1 MPTSSCTASSV
12 FKGQKAFF
20 ESGRSRD
27 PAYCR
32 DRLKSLATQ
41 LEKRSEDALVAL
53 HADLGKPALEAWLA
67 EIHFVQADLKHC
79 LRNLRRWQKPERAR
93 NPFYFWPARS
103 EIRRE
108 PFGQVLIT
116 SPWNYP
122 LQLSLSP
129 LISAVAAGNCVTLKP
144 SEYAPATSSFLAD
157 LIASVFDPGHVSLIE
172 GGPAT
177 GARLL
182 ELPFH
187 FFCYTGGE
195 KTGRLYAEAGAAHLA
210 PVILELGGKCP
221 CLIDNGVDLKRAAER
236 IVSGKFFN
244 AGQTCIAPDFVA
256 LPSTSHDEFLHYAE
270 NEIRSCYGTTPG
282 PDLARIINHTH
293 YQRLLDLLPPDALC
307 IGEDQPGNLSLA
319 PRLLPNTSW
328 ASPPMQE
335 EIFGPIL
342 PVVSYGTLDEALN
355 RIRELPTP
363 LALYFFSPDR
373 QQCEIIADS
382 LPSGAVCFN
391 DVMKTGTNHFLPM
404 GGLGRSGMGRYRGL
418 AGFENFTYQRP
429 VTRRW
434 LGKDPFLVKAPYQGK
449 LERLRKFL
457 RF

>member
-1 MPTSSCTASSV
+1 MATSPCTPSSI
-12 FKGQKAFF
+12 FKGQQSFF

-27 PAYCR
+27 LAYCH
-32 DRLKSLATQ
+32 DRLKILAQ
-41 LEKRSEDALVAL
+41 ELEKRSEDALSAL

-67 EIHFVQADLKHC
+67 EIHFVQAELKHC
-79 LRNLRRWQKPERAR
+79 LRKLRRWHKPERAR

-108 PFGQVLIT
+108 PFGQVLIA

-129 LISAVAAGNCVTLKP
+129 LVSAVAAGNCVILKP

-172 GGPAT
+172 GGPET

-182 ELPFH
+182 ELPFQ

-221 CLIDNGVDLKRAAER
+221 CLIDRGVDLKRAAER

-244 AGQTCIAPDFVA
+244 AGQTCIAPDFVS
-256 LPSTSHDEFLHYAE
+256 LPSELHDEFLHYAE
-270 NEIRSCYGTTPG
+270 DEIRSCYGANPHT
-282 PDLARIINHTH
+282 DLARIINHRH
-293 YQRLLDLLPPDALC
+293 YERLLNLLPPDALS
-307 IGEDQPGNLSLA
+307 IGEDEPGDLALA

-335 EIFGPIL
+335 EIFGPLL
-342 PVVSYGTLDEALN
+342 PIVPYDALDEALN
-355 RIRELPTP
+355 RIRKLPTP
-363 LALYFFSPDR
+363 LALYIFSHDHQR
-373 QQCEIIADS
+373 REMIAAS
-382 LPSGAVCFN
+382 LPSGAACFN
-391 DVMKTGTNHFLPM
+391 DVMKTGTNQFLPI
-404 GGLGRSGMGRYRGL
+404 GGLGQSGMGRYRGR

-434 LGKDPFLVKAPYQGK
+434 LHKDPFLVKPPYQGK